1 MTKHQLGHL
10 RLMTISK
17 HVMIS
22 KISPADKGS
31 GLETD
36 ARQRRAERRY
46 EDEKKLRADSPAIS
60 NYMLKRSIR
69 DWEEGAG
76 TDQRTIGHN
85 GVEANTRSR
94 GRIRLIRRYKGR
106 K

>member
-10 RLMTISK
+10 RLMISK

-22 KISPADKGS
+22 EMSPADKGS

-46 EDEKKLRADSPAIS
+46 EDEKKLRADRPAIS
-60 NYMLKRSIR
+60 NYMSKRSMR
-69 DWEEGAG
+69 DWEVRSG
-76 TDQRTIGHN
+76 TDQRTMGQN